1 MRHLNYRCL
10 LTAVAWLSFHGLVS
24 AQAPPGGNKV
34 NQDPIKSIE
43 TAIQKQMGKDSLA
56 MADNLK
62 TKDIRRTKELNKA
75 IEESIAME
83 LERERLDFP
92 AMDIYGENSWHSKS
106 VNPIIG
112 TAITAIPDTYDIDCT
127 QFTSP
132 LGNESMRVT
141 SRYGYR
147 KRYRRMHY
155 GIDIGLSIGDS
166 VRVAFDGKVRMVN
179 YERKGYGH
187 YVVVRHPNGLETV
200 YGHLSRAIV
209 TEDQVVKA
217 GDVIAL
223 GGNTGRSSGPHL
235 HFETRF
241 MGIPINP
248 ELIIDFSTGIP
259 HSDVFTF
266 VKGRHKAGGNA
277 LASSR
282 KSSASSTSKNIVVH
296 RVRNGDTLSEIASR
310 YGTSVSKICKLN
322 GITPK
327 TTLKI
332 GRALRITA

>member
-1 MRHLNYRCL
+1 MRHLNYRCIL
-10 LTAVAWLSFHGLVS
+10 AAVTWISLHGLVS
-24 AQAPPGGNKV
+24 AQAPPGGKN
-34 NQDPIKSIE
+34 NQEPVKAIE
-43 TAIQKQMGKDSLA
+43 AAIQKQMGKDSLIV
-56 MADNLK
+56 ADNLK
-62 TKDIRRTKELNKA
+62 VKDVRRTKELNKA
-75 IEESIAME
+75 IEESIAIE
-83 LERERLDFP
+83 LEREKLDFP
-92 AMDIYGENSWHSKS
+92 AIDVYGENSWHSKS
-106 VNPIIG
+106 VNPLIG
-112 TAITAIPDTYDIDCT
+112 DAIVAIPDTYDIDCT

-132 LGNESMRVT
+132 LDNETLRVT

-155 GIDIGLSIGDS
+155 GIDLGLKIGDS

-248 ELIIDFSTGIP
+248 ELIIDFSTGVP
-259 HSDVFTF
+259 HNDVYTF
-266 VKGRHKAGGNA
+266 VRGRHRETGAT

-282 KSSASSTSKNIVVH
+282 RSSASSTSKNIVVH
-296 RVRNGDTLSEIASR
+296 RVKSGDTLSAIASR
-310 YGTSVSKICKLN
+310 YGTSVNKICKLN